1 MSEDANRCPGCLGE
15 ADNGH
20 DGRIQ
25 PNAYYCTNC
34 MVWLDGRGEF
44 LRSAAGIDTNFDLID
59 KNINPSEMNM
69 DRWVDIFARY
79 YCRLIVDDL
88 IEWTNENVG
97 LMDEEVRADLYKRY
111 GIGKGLY

>member
-1 MSEDANRCPGCLGE
+1 MTNEATRCPGGLGGT
-15 ADNGH
+15 DNGH